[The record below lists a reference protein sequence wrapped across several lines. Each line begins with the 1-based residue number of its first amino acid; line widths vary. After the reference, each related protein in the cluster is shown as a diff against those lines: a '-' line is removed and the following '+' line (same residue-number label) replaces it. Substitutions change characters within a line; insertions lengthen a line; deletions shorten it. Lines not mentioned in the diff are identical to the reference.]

1 MALSKNQRYIVF
13 GIVIVLVAGV
23 TVTTAYSLHLFDT
36 TGRSGPPCPSS
47 PASYSSSSNYTIIIT
62 NQGFNASKTY
72 AQPCPVLNVRRGQT
86 VTIHLENI
94 DPVETHGF
102 AITHYLDNQGAVQLG
117 PGQTKDIVFSATQTG
132 SFLIYCIV
140 PCSIHPYMQDGRLN
154 VT

>member
-1 MALSKNQRYIVF
+1 MALSKNQRYIAF
-13 GIVIVLVAGV
+13 GIVVVLVAGV

-36 TGRSGPPCPSS
+36 TGRSGPSCPSS
-47 PASYSSSSNYTIIIT
+47 PASSSSSVNYTIIIT

-72 AQPCPVLNVRRGQT
+72 AQPCPVLNVRKGQA

-102 AITHYLDNQGAVQLG
+102 AITHYRDSGVLLG
-117 PGQTKDIVFSATQTG
+117 PGQSKDIPFTATQTG
-132 SFLIYCIV
+132 SFLIYCNV
-140 PCSIHPYMQDGRLN
+140 VCSIHLYMQDGRLT